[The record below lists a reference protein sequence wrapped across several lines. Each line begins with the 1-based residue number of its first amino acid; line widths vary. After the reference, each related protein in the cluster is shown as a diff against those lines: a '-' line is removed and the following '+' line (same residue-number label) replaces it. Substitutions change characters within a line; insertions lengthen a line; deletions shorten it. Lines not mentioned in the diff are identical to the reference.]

1 MSNCNAWDQQ
11 SQRQI
16 NVKECFAYHGDN
28 GLSLLLIHALKG
40 GSVPFAKI
48 QVADGTGLFLNVVRH
63 LRTLTDL
70 SAQAVEK
77 FRLRHLQIFRDGVD
91 LDFGGKIARYQVG

>member
-1 MSNCNAWDQQ
+1 MKGTGYPYFLSMPRKA
-11 SQRQI
+11 
-16 NVKECFAYHGDN
+16 
-28 GLSLLLIHALKG
+28 GLSDLPNSAG
-40 GSVPFAKI
+40 R
-48 QVADGTGLFLNVVRH
+48 GTSLFLNVVRH

-91 LDFGGKIARYQVG
+91 LDFAGKIARYQVG